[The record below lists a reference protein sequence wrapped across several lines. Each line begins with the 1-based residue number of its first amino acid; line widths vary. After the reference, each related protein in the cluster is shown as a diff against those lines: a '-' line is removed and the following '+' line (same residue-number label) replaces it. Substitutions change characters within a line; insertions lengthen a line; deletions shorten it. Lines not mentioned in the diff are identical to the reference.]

1 MTRRI
6 DQLAEND
13 RPRERLLGR
22 GAGTLSDSELLAVML
37 GRGTAG
43 VDVLTLASR
52 VARLLDERGARITP
66 ADLTSLEGMGD
77 AKAASILAALEYAR
91 RRIKPEG
98 ARIMTTADLLPHIRH
113 FADRKQE
120 HFLCATLNGANE
132 LLNVRVISIGSVD
145 RTTVHPR
152 EVYADALVDRATAII
167 VAHNHPSGH
176 VEPSDHDVTTTHRLI
191 AAGSVLGIE
200 LLDHVILGRGRHFSF
215 REAGQ
220 IT

>member
-1 MTRRI
+1 
-6 DQLAEND
+6 
-13 RPRERLLGR
+13 
-22 GAGTLSDSELLAVML
+22 ML

-98 ARIMTTADLLPHIRH
+98 ARIMTTADLLPHICH